1 MNAPWLI
8 MGFKIFILVGMLLS
22 WIGTIIPIFPGPTVM
37 WVLALV
43 YGIVQ
48 GFGTIGIIM
57 FVIITLL
64 TVASWLTDNVFSI
77 KGAREGGASWSS
89 VAIASIAGLIS
100 SLFLTP
106 IIGVLVTLLTLY
118 LIEFSKRHDSDQ
130 AMQATKQMLL
140 GWGWATVVRLGLG
153 FISLALWS
161 AWAWL

>member
-1 MNAPWLI
+1 MSAPWLI
-8 MGFKIFILVGMLLS
+8 MGFKIFILVGMILS

-89 VAIASIAGLIS
+89 VAGASIAGLIS
-100 SLFLTP
+100 SLFMTP

-130 AMQATKQMLL
+130 AMRATKQMLL

>member
-1 MNAPWLI
+1 MSAPWLI

-37 WVLALV
+37 WVLALA
-43 YGIVQ
+43 YGVVQ

-89 VAIASIAGLIS
+89 VAVASIAGLIS
-100 SLFLTP
+100 SLFMTP

-118 LIEFSKRHDSDQ
+118 LIEFSKQHDSDK
-130 AMQATKQMLL
+130 AMRATKQMLL
-140 GWGWATVVRLGLG
+140 GWGWATVVRLALG

>member
-48 GFGTIGIIM
+48 GFGTIGIIV
-57 FVIITLL
+57 FVLITLL

-106 IIGVLVTLLTLY
+106 IVGVLVTLLTLY

>member
-48 GFGTIGIIM
+48 GFGTIGIIV
-57 FVIITLL
+57 FVLITLL

>member
-106 IIGVLVTLLTLY
+106 IVGVLVTLLTLY

>member
-1 MNAPWLI
+1 MSAPWLI
-8 MGFKIFILVGMLLS
+8 MGFKIFILVGMILS

-64 TVASWLTDNVFSI
+64 TVASWLTDNVYSI

-89 VAIASIAGLIS
+89 VAGASIAGLIS
-100 SLFLTP
+100 SLFMTP

-130 AMQATKQMLL
+130 AMRATKQMLL

>member
-1 MNAPWLI
+1 MSAPWLI
-8 MGFKIFILVGMLLS
+8 MGFKIFILVGMILS

-89 VAIASIAGLIS
+89 VAVASIAGLIS
-100 SLFLTP
+100 SLFMTP
-106 IIGVLVTLLTLY
+106 IIGVLVTLLVLY

-130 AMQATKQMLL
+130 AMRATKQMLL